1 MRITQSLQLL
11 VCFACLLFSGQ
22 LSAQNGWTTCGST
35 AGTLS
40 GSTSSLFETDTT
52 PAAVFVVTPGP
63 TSAVPTTEFVVILQ
77 DSMASDTL
85 GNAIIATSIDGRVSP
100 ATLGLAAGDT
110 FSIVPFSYDIQQIK
124 LAVQGILTNS
134 VPFLGSC
141 CGILDSQAPVPGI
154 CDSLNAAGIMDSSDV
169 NNINDLIVFL
179 GAFNG
184 GGSVSLRGLNAVLVG
199 INAQIGTLASIG
211 CTNGVSEICY
221 AADSS
226 ESNHEHYAVSPA
238 TSMFEVEDVNTLQ
251 VAVNPNPFTDYI
263 STGILTET
271 SGKHSIRILD
281 ATGRTVYHEVK
292 ALNSGAQTIGLNLGH
307 LPAGLYY
314 LQVMDNKHIATQKI
328 IKR

>member
-11 VCFACLLFSGQ
+11 VCFACLLFSFQ
-22 LSAQNGWTTCGST
+22 VSAQNGWTTCGANST
-35 AGTLS
+35 LLS
-40 GSTSSLFETDTT
+40 GNTFDIFETDTT
-52 PAAVFVVTPGP
+52 PVITAVTIAGP
-63 TSAVPTTEFVVILQ
+63 ANVVPTNEYVIILR

-85 GNAIIATSIDGRVSP
+85 GNAIIATSTDGRVIP
-100 ATLGLAAGDT
+100 ADLGLSAGDT
-110 FSIVPFSYDIQQIK
+110 FSIVPFSYDILQIK

-199 INAQIGTLASIG
+199 INAQIGTLSTIG
-211 CTNGVSEICY
+211 CTNGVGEICY
-221 AADSS
+221 ATDSL
-226 ESNHEHYAVSPA
+226 ESNHDHYAVSPA
-238 TSMFEVEDVNTLQ
+238 TSLFEIEDASTLQ

-281 ATGRTVYHEVK
+281 ATGRTVYYEVK
-292 ALNSGAQTIGLNLGH
+292 ALNSGAQTVGLNLGH

-314 LQVMDNKHIATQKI
+314 LQVMDNKRIATQKI